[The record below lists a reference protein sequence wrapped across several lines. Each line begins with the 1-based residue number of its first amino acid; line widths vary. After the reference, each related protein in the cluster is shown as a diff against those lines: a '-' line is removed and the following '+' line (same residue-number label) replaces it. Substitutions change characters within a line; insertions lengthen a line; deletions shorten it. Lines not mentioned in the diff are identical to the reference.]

1 MQQQWFA
8 HELEEIW
15 SLNSEEQ
22 RLLFGLSDVNRL
34 GFSVCLK
41 YFQNEGYFPA
51 NRAEVPRA
59 IVEYLAESLDLS
71 PSLFDAYTL
80 LGRSNK
86 RHRSK
91 IRAFLGVRL
100 FHSDDLEAAE
110 RHLVHCTSSGE
121 HTEQTLIEIL
131 RKWFR
136 AHKIEP
142 PVLQKQKRM
151 IRNAKHRAE
160 RDIFDRIHG
169 ALSESAKQYIDTL
182 LSPKEETEDPCI
194 GFHTLKSDPARPS
207 LETVLKELEKLD
219 TINQLAL
226 PSDLF
231 RHIPAKMLCT
241 YRLRAGTESIT
252 ELRQHPEPV
261 RYTLVAAFC
270 HERRGEIIDG
280 LADLLIQLVHKIG
293 TKAEKRV
300 VQELLG
306 DIQAVHGKSR
316 ILYKL
321 ADAALGNPDGLVKHV
336 LFSVVNEETLEALVK
351 EYQAKGP
358 GYQRQVQILVRN
370 SYRRH
375 YRRMVPK
382 ILDVLKFRSNNAHHR
397 PVIEALDHLKSLQDS
412 RQRFIDTEDVPVETV
427 VQDELRPLVIENDGK
442 GGRRINRIH
451 YEVCVLQALRER
463 LRCKEIWIEG
473 ADRYRNPDQDVPQ
486 DFADKREEY
495 YGTLDQPM
503 DADTF
508 IAGVQ
513 REMREALTHFNRTL
527 PQNDKVSLRPKGKKR
542 IRLSRLEPQP
552 EPMQL
557 RSLKGE
563 IGKRWPMTSLLDV
576 LKESEL
582 RIGFTRLFKGLG
594 NREILDRETL
604 QSRLLLCLYGLGS
617 NTGLKRILSKE
628 QRITYDELL
637 YVRRRFLHAE
647 PLRAAI
653 AEVANA
659 IFDIR
664 QPHIWGEG
672 TTACAS
678 DSKKFG
684 AWDQNLMTEWHIR
697 YRGRGV
703 MIYWHVEKNANC
715 IYSQLK
721 RCSAS
726 EVGAMIK
733 GVLHH
738 CTQMSVNKQYVD
750 THGQSEVAFAF
761 CHLLGF
767 NLMPRLKNIAKQKL
781 HLPDADGRDA
791 YPNLVPILSKA
802 INWELIRPVLTH
814 NQHV

>member
-1 MQQQWFA
+1 
-8 HELEEIW
+8 
-15 SLNSEEQ
+15 
-22 RLLFGLSDVNRL
+22 
-34 GFSVCLK
+34 
-41 YFQNEGYFPA
+41 
-51 NRAEVPRA
+51 
-59 IVEYLAESLDLS
+59 
-71 PSLFDAYTL
+71 
-80 LGRSNK
+80 
-86 RHRSK
+86 
-91 IRAFLGVRL
+91 
-100 FHSDDLEAAE
+100 
-110 RHLVHCTSSGE
+110 
-121 HTEQTLIEIL
+121 
-131 RKWFR
+131 
-136 AHKIEP
+136 
-142 PVLQKQKRM
+142 M

-160 RDIFDRIHG
+160 RDFFDRIHR
-169 ALSESAKQYIDTL
+169 ALPESTKQHIDTL
-182 LSPKEETEDPCI
+182 LSPKEETEDPRI
-194 GFHTLKSDPARPS
+194 GFQTLKSDPARPS
-207 LETVLKELEKLD
+207 LETVLKELEKLA
-219 TINQLAL
+219 TINRLAL
-226 PSDLF
+226 PSGLF
-231 RHIPAKMLCT
+231 GQISAKALST
-241 YRLRAGTESIT
+241 YRLRAATESIT
-252 ELRQHPEPV
+252 ELRQHPEPI

-280 LADLLIQLVHKIG
+280 LADLLIQLVHKID
-293 TKAEKRV
+293 KNAEKKV

-306 DIQAVHGKSR
+306 DLQAVHGKSR

-321 ADAALGNPDGLVKHV
+321 ADAALGNPDGLVKDV
-336 LFSVVNEETLEALVK
+336 LFSVVNEKTLEALVK

-370 SYRRH
+370 SYRGH

-382 ILDVLKFRSNNAHHR
+382 ILDVLKFQSNNAHHR
-397 PVIEALDHLKSLQDS
+397 PVIEALDYLKSLQGS
-412 RQRFIDTEDVPVETV
+412 GQRFMDMEDVPVETV
-427 VQDELRPLVIENDGK
+427 VPDELRPLVIENCGK
-442 GGRRINRIH
+442 EGKRINRIH

-503 DADTF
+503 DADAF

-513 REMREALTHFNRTL
+513 REMREALAHFNRTL

-552 EPMQL
+552 EPRQL

-576 LKESEL
+576 LKEAEL

-628 QRITYDELL
+628 QGITYDELL
-637 YVRRRFLHAE
+637 YVKRRFIHAE

-738 CTQMSVNKQYVD
+738 CTQMSVNKQY
-750 THGQSEVAFAF
+750 Q
-761 CHLLGF
+761 
-767 NLMPRLKNIAKQKL
+767 
-781 HLPDADGRDA
+781 
-791 YPNLVPILSKA
+791 
-802 INWELIRPVLTH
+802 
-814 NQHV
+814 